1 MPTTEIGST
10 VPRRQLGREL
20 RRLREAARITVDEA
34 AEQLELSRVKMWRI
48 EKGASAMR
56 SLDVEHMCRLY
67 GHGPDAEIT
76 KALMALAK
84 ETKEKGWW
92 VSYAGV
98 IPRGFEAFIG
108 LETAASSMSAYE
120 PSIVPGL
127 LQTESYAR
135 AIVEKGGPA
144 ELSPAEVER
153 TVELRMERQKI
164 LTRTKKHPIQ
174 LDVVLGEEILHRLV
188 GGRAVVAE
196 QLRHLLVVSERVDTI
211 RIRIVDNASGAH
223 AGLSTGGFAL
233 LDFPRSGTGKP
244 TEPTTVYL
252 SIGSASLY
260 HDKPRVLGYYQK
272 TWRAL
277 DKSALDEEATR
288 VLVRAAIQEMEKP

>member
-1 MPTTEIGST
+1 
-10 VPRRQLGREL
+10 
-20 RRLREAARITVDEA
+20 
-34 AEQLELSRVKMWRI
+34 LELSRVKMWRI

-67 GHGPDAEIT
+67 GHSVDADIT
-76 KALMALAK
+76 QALMALAR
-84 ETKEKGWW
+84 ESKEKGWW

-108 LETAASSMSAYE
+108 LEAAASSMFGYE

-144 ELSPAEVER
+144 ELSPAEIES
-153 TVELRMERQKI
+153 TVALRMERQKI
-164 LTRTKKHPIQ
+164 LTRTNKHPMR

-188 GGRAVVAE
+188 GGRSVMAE
-196 QLRHLLVVSERVDTI
+196 QLRHLLVVSERVDAI
-211 RIRIVDNASGAH
+211 RIRILDNAIGAH

-233 LDFPRSGTGKP
+233 MDFPLSGTGKP

-260 HDKPRVLGYYQK
+260 HDKPRVLSYYQK
-272 TWRAL
+272 AWRSL
-277 DKSALDEEATR
+277 DKSALDEEGTR
-288 VLVRAAIQEMEKP
+288 VRIRSAIDEMERP